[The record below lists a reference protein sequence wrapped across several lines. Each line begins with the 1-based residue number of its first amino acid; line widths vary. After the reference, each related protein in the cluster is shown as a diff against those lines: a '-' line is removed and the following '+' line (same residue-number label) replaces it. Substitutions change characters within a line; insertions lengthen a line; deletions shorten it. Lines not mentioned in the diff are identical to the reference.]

1 MGRSPTPDEAGATNC
16 TRNVSY
22 NVGGLMMIR
31 AMSNPMRVI
40 STALMALLIGVAVSS
55 AACKW
60 EDNVGGTVENRTD
73 SAVCFYLYPEDA
85 AEGRCS
91 GELKPHTTDDWFQEC
106 RDGPGADKIPITV
119 ILAVKEGGRL
129 IYQRT
134 EECRVWQASGGKF
147 VIQQRGDN
155 FVVTDPLADA
165 TPGP

>member
-1 MGRSPTPDEAGATNC
+1 
-16 TRNVSY
+16 
-22 NVGGLMMIR
+22 MIR
-31 AMSNPMRVI
+31 AMSSPMRVI
-40 STALMALLIGVAVSS
+40 STVFVVLAVGIAVSS

-60 EDNVGGTVENRTD
+60 EDNVSGTVENRTD

-106 RDGPGADKIPITV
+106 GDGPGADKIPITV

-147 VIQQRGDN
+147 VIEQSGDD
-155 FVVTDPLADA
+155 FIVTDYITA
-165 TPGP
+165 TTPSP